1 MRDDDRRMG
10 GEDVEHA
17 ILIRM
22 LADAERLCETVDPL
36 LSGQAAH
43 LRGRIAA
50 MVEITSPPLVQPGA
64 RS

>member
-1 MRDDDRRMG
+1 MRDDDRGMAG
-10 GEDVEHA
+10 SDAEHA
-17 ILIRM
+17 ILVRM
-22 LADAERLCETVDPL
+22 LADAERLCGTVDPL

-50 MVEITSPPLVQPGA
+50 MVEITTPPSVQAGA